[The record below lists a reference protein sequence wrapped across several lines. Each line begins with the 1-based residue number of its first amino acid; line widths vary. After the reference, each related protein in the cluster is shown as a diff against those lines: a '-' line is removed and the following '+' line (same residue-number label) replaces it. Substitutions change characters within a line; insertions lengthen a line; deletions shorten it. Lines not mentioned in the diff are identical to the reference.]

1 MIIVWSL
8 CMFTWDETYILGIN
22 LLLKNCT
29 FVITIVLKALPKLLK
44 MKRGKFILMFFIL
57 LLVVVSVK
65 SQTVK
70 ERNVAPDK
78 RISEAFGEQFVLE
91 LKSDNQ
97 EMIMYYNFYL
107 DNAYYITELPVDKS
121 DFLNSLVSLN
131 INPLST
137 KDKINI
143 LMLDMKLNF
152 EKETY
157 YRIENSQ
164 KVMVFYSGK
173 DLTEKYNEYKNSKG
187 LINNSLI
194 K

>member
-1 MIIVWSL
+1 
-8 CMFTWDETYILGIN
+8 
-22 LLLKNCT
+22 
-29 FVITIVLKALPKLLK
+29 
-44 MKRGKFILMFFIL
+44 MKRVKFILMFFIL
-57 LLVVVSVK
+57 LLVIVSVK
-65 SQTVK
+65 AQTVK

-78 RISEAFGEQFVLE
+78 RISEAFGEKFVLE

-107 DNAYYITELPVDKS
+107 DNAYYITELPVDKYE
-121 DFLNSLVSLN
+121 FINSLVSLN
-131 INPLST
+131 INPFST
-137 KDKINI
+137 KNEINI

-157 YRIENSQ
+157 YRIGNSQ